1 MFWEFTR
8 PDVKHNPADY
18 VEFSRVAESW
28 LEDDRPYAFTFNVEW
43 YDIKIPC
50 FLENTSSEVCLCHL
64 HKLVKS
70 GAPQRER
77 KRTEFPVSDFKIK
90 HLQLLKGRNPP
101 PAPTSHCCAGYQVE
115 KNPPNILSL
124 FHTHFEFLYK
134 TILSDLNHSLNK
146 LYVAHYKHQFKLNM
160 DILVHSL

>member
-1 MFWEFTR
+1 MRHKTCHCPRMFWEFTR

-50 FLENTSSEVCLCHL
+50 FLENTSSEVRLCHL

-101 PAPTSHCCAGYQVE
+101 PAPHLPLLCGISSR
-115 KNPPNILSL
+115 KNPPKHFITIPHSFWISL
-124 FHTHFEFLYK
+124 Q
-134 TILSDLNHSLNK
+134 NNSLW
-146 LYVAHYKHQFKLNM
+146 FKPFAK
-160 DILVHSL
+160 